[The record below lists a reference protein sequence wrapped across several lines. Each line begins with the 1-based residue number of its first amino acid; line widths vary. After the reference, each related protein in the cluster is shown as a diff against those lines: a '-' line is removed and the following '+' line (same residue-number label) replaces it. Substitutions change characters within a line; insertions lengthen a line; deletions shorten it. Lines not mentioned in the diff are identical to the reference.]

1 MEGPEADEHYTERLV
16 RLSNLAVYYEPPAVN
31 KIGMRRAG
39 IGVPD
44 DAAVYWCCQF
54 LSKYP
59 PQYDSIF
66 ARIAKRV
73 RQARFV
79 FIRYQHGACVVE
91 ILEERLRRAFAEEG
105 LSSSEH
111 CIFLPPMDFGRFNA
125 VAQLSDVYLDSIGWS
140 GCDSLL
146 EAIAWNLPPVIL
158 PSSLMRGRHAV
169 AIMAMMGV
177 TETIASNLDDYV
189 DIAVRLGLSS
199 GERTAV
205 SARIAENKHKVYR
218 DISAVRSLETFI
230 ATVVEHG
237 IEAYTQPARSPLA
250 LSIDQLASA

>member
-1 MEGPEADEHYTERLV
+1 MNTIPERLV

-59 PQYDSIF
+59 PQYNSIF

-91 ILEERLRRAFAEEG
+91 ILEERLKRAFAEEG

-140 GCDSLL
+140 GCRLSIRGDRL
-146 EAIAWNLPPVIL
+146 EFSARYPAKFIDAG
-158 PSSLMRGRHAV
+158 PSRCSNYGHDGRYR
-169 AIMAMMGV
+169 
-177 TETIASNLDDYV
+177 DYCQQPRRLRRHSRTPWSFERRTHR
-189 DIAVRLGLSS
+189 RLG
-199 GERTAV
+199 
-205 SARIAENKHKVYR
+205 
-218 DISAVRSLETFI
+218 
-230 ATVVEHG
+230 
-237 IEAYTQPARSPLA
+237 
-250 LSIDQLASA
+250 